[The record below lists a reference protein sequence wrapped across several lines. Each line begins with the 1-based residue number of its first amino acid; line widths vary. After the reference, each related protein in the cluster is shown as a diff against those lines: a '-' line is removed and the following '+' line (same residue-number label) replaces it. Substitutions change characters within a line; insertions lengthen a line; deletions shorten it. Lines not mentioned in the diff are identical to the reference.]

1 MRRESRRYRADER
14 VAVGATAVLWR
25 GRDLEL
31 NRPVAIKRPHPHLVD
46 DEETRARFLR
56 EARNAARLSHQNVV
70 QIFDVG
76 IDDEGPWIAMEF
88 AEGQSLAEYLEGSG
102 PLAAVEAARIG
113 AQIAAALS
121 HAHRIP
127 VVHRDVKPGNVII
140 DGSGAVR
147 LVDFGLARLAD
158 DGTLTAAGLIAGTPA
173 YMAPEIIRGNPA
185 TPASDV
191 YALGVVLYEL
201 LTGAPPFT
209 GDNPLAVAL
218 AHDRDDPPPLSAGHA
233 VPPAMERLVTLCMSK
248 DPAKR
253 PTSGALEVGLLEM
266 AGPGDVTH
274 AVTPPGSDEA
284 VTVAGAAVAAG
295 APRRHRATPK
305 RAYFAVATVSALAIA
320 ALGVGMATRGDNS
333 QDLGSPAATPTQSK
347 TDAVPVDGTNPQVE
361 PPVQTQTTAART
373 GQTAGR
379 SPAASRVAELI
390 VAATSAGAISE
401 GRAATLEKRLRD
413 AEQAILGGDEGAGA
427 EDLAKLARDSR
438 RGRLRDSALA
448 ADLGTAIR
456 ALATSW
462 GIDLASDE
470 ERGNSDPGDGDGDGD
485 G

>member
-1 MRRESRRYRADER
+1 MRRESQRYRADER

-88 AEGQSLAEYLEGSG
+88 AEGQSLAEYLEGNG

-113 AQIAAALS
+113 AQIAAALG

-140 DGSGAVR
+140 DESGAVR

-201 LTGAPPFT
+201 LTAAPPFT
-209 GDNPLAVAL
+209 GDNAMAVAL
-218 AHDRDDPPPLSAGHA
+218 AHDREVPPPMSAGLA

-248 DPAKR
+248 DPAQR
-253 PTSGALEVGLLEM
+253 PTAGALEVGLLEM
-266 AGPGDVTH
+266 TGPGDVTQ
-274 AVTPPGSDEA
+274 AITPPGSDAA
-284 VTVAGAAVAAG
+284 VTVAGTPVGAG
-295 APRRHRATPK
+295 IPRRYRVQPNRRAPL
-305 RAYFAVATVSALAIA
+305 AVATVSALAIA

-333 QDLGSPAATPTQSK
+333 QDLGSPAATPTISK

-361 PPVQTQTTAART
+361 PTVQTQTTAART

-390 VAATSAGAISE
+390 VAATSAGAIRE
-401 GRAATLEKRLRD
+401 GRAAALEKRLRD

-427 EDLAKLARDSR
+427 KDLAKLARDSR

-462 GIDLASDE
+462 GIELASDE
-470 ERGNSDPGDGDGDGD
+470 ERGNSDPGDGDGDD
-485 G
+485 